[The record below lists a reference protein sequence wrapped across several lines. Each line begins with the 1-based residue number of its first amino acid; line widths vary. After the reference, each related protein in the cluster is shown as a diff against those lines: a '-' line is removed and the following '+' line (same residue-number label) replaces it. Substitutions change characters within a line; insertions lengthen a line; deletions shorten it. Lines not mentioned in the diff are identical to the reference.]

1 MTIGNILIYA
11 TFVMDQQGIIVKG
24 TTEKIISV
32 IRVLLGALWK
42 EEEMLHLLRWHFNFN
57 IDKN

>member
-11 TFVMDQQGIIVKG
+11 TFVMDPRGIIVKG
-24 TTEKIISV
+24 ITEKIILV

-42 EEEMLHLLRWHFNFN
+42 EEEMLHLLR
-57 IDKN
+57 